1 MFAIIES
8 GGKQYRVQEGDVIRL
23 EALNAEPGETV
34 TLPVMMLAG
43 DEVEV
48 GRPRIEGASVQAEVI
63 GHGRGKKLYVIKF
76 KAKTN
81 YRRKTGHRQPYTE
94 VRVTSI
100 ARQAKEA

>member
-1 MFAIIES
+1 MVAIIES

-23 EALNAEPGETV
+23 EALAAEPGETI

-43 DEVEV
+43 DEVKIGTPLV
-48 GRPRIEGASVQAEVI
+48 DGASVQAEVI
-63 GHGRGKKLYVIKF
+63 GHGRGKKLHIYKF

-94 VRVTSI
+94 VRIQSI
-100 ARQAKEA
+100 TL